1 MEEEYMSEGTAL
13 QTSDRQTIWI
23 CRHGNRIDFVDRS
36 WKGTDPHLSSDGVV
50 QAKETGI
57 RLRHEEI
64 QHIFASP
71 FSRTVETAFHIAEAL
86 DLSVKIEQGA
96 CEWLNPEWFS
106 ASPPYV
112 SPGDLAKS
120 FHRVDVNH
128 ATLVRPQYPE
138 TWEECMARC
147 QKTIGLLSDTYRA
160 NILVIGHGASVLG
173 LTRGLL
179 EHEHDISA
187 GLCALTKVSRRDGQW
202 SLELNGDASHL
213 SGGKRYPD
221 QFH

>member
-1 MEEEYMSEGTAL
+1 MKDIAQIYAGPAVVLIVWFIVRHRNSARLFLSGAWLIVLAAAAVVGAATW
-13 QTSDRQTIWI
+13 QT
-23 CRHGNRIDFVDRS
+23 
-36 WKGTDPHLSSDGVV
+36 
-50 QAKETGI
+50 
-57 RLRHEEI
+57 
-64 QHIFASP
+64 
-71 FSRTVETAFHIAEAL
+71 
-86 DLSVKIEQGA
+86 
-96 CEWLNPEWFS
+96 
-106 ASPPYV
+106 
-112 SPGDLAKS
+112 
-120 FHRVDVNH
+120 NH

-147 QKTIGLLSDTYRA
+147 QKTISLLSDTYRA

-187 GLCALTKVSRRDGQW
+187 GLCALTKVSRRNGQW

-213 SGGKRYPD
+213 SGGKRCPE